1 MILHKSNYLQI
12 ELIGEGYAFYTWLPA
27 TEYMT
32 EDEYHQE
39 NRMIL
44 KYTQENN
51 ILRHLLDARKFK
63 FSIAPDIQEEV
74 AQQFF
79 AEIIKLGKQK
89 VAFLVPEE
97 IFSMVS
103 LRQVMEEEQTGT
115 LQTQYFDSLKEA
127 QKWLRNHN

>member
-51 ILRHLLDARKFK
+51 ILMHLLDARKFK
-63 FSIAPDIQEEV
+63 FSIAPDTQEEV

-127 QKWLRNHN
+127 QKWLRNHD